1 MPNFWLSENYFMVWE
16 LKQPKRMLK
25 FYRRVNYAEN
35 IFRGRV
41 LEFLFL
47 VFGQLNSSLIFSSA
61 RNQHGRSRDP
71 LRPVVQQLERGGV
84 RADPQRDLRHGV
96 YPHDRHSGMKDSVAK
111 NNRLQY
117 VLLNVNRHWASLCP
131 DPSFVLNFLSWEI
144 FCLMCK
150 TPVQMTFYH

>member
-1 MPNFWLSENYFMVWE
+1 
-16 LKQPKRMLK
+16 MLK
-25 FYRRVNYAEN
+25 FYSTVNYAEN

-84 RADPQRDLRHGV
+84 RADPQRHLRHGI
-96 YPHDRHSGMKDSVAK
+96 YPHDRHSGMNDSVAE

-131 DPSFVLNFLSWEI
+131 DPSFVLNFLS
-144 FCLMCK
+144 
-150 TPVQMTFYH
+150 